1 MELMADTTNFE
12 SLTVRWLARQNEEVA
27 VALGHKMY
35 YQSFHGT
42 NDTEVNGVLVD
53 FQPVRDSATAFKLMV
68 QENIQAHTEPRGEYV
83 YVTAHCE
90 DGPVWSSTVFAHGA
104 EAEMRRLIC
113 VAIVSKYTK

>member
-27 VALGHKMY
+27 VVLGYKTY
-35 YQSFHGT
+35 YQSFHGA

-68 QENIQAHTEPRGEYV
+68 QENIQAHTESRGEYV

-90 DGPVWSSTVFAHGA
+90 GGPVWSSTVFAHGA

-113 VAIVSKYTK
+113 VAVVSKYTK